1 MSPFARRVIHYQRRH
16 GRHDL
21 PWQRQRTLYR
31 VWVSEIMLQQTQVAT
46 VIPYFRRF
54 MRAFPSVKRLAE
66 APLDAVLACWSGLG
80 YYARARHLHQA
91 ARIIRGSGGRLPRTT
106 KEWAH
111 LPGVGR
117 STAGAIVS
125 LTLDEPAPM
134 LDGNARR
141 VIARH
146 QGLPATPN
154 APLWQV
160 AEQLLPDRD
169 AALYTQGLMDLG
181 SQCCTPRSP
190 DCMHCPLN
198 EDCHYASHGSGNQAK
213 RKRSPLP
220 HRAAWV
226 VIVQTENGQ
235 VLLRQRQA
243 RGIWGGLWSLPEYS
257 SRNAACRWAQ
267 ARGKNLELRE
277 EPSLTHRLSHLELHL
292 HPLRIRIRRSDR
304 AGFQGSGRWFD
315 PEQLTVGVAAPIMQL
330 IQREATPRILSA

>member
-1 MSPFARRVIHYQRRH
+1 
-16 GRHDL
+16 
-21 PWQRQRTLYR
+21 
-31 VWVSEIMLQQTQVAT
+31 MLQQTQVAT
-46 VIPYFRRF
+46 VIPYFQRF

-66 APLDAVLACWSGLG
+66 APPDAVLACWSGLG

-106 KEWAH
+106 EEWAR

-125 LTLDEPAPM
+125 LALDQPAPM

-146 QGLPATPN
+146 QGLPAAPN
-154 APLWQV
+154 ASLWRV
-160 AEQLLPDRD
+160 AERLLPDRD
-169 AALYTQGLMDLG
+169 SALYTQGLMDLG

-190 DCMHCPLN
+190 DCTHCPLS
-198 EDCHYASHGSGNQAK
+198 EDCHYVSHGPGNPA
-213 RKRSPLP
+213 RRERSPLP

-226 VIVQTENGQ
+226 VIVQAENGH

-257 SRNAACRWAQ
+257 SRNAAHRWAQ
-267 ARGKNLELRE
+267 THGKNLELHE
-277 EPSLTHRLSHLELHL
+277 ESPLTHRLSHLEMHL
-292 HPLRIRIRRSDR
+292 HPLRIRIRRSDQER
-304 AGFQGSGRWFD
+304 FKGSGRWFD
-315 PEQLTVGVAAPIMQL
+315 PEQLTVGVATPIMKL
-330 IQREATPRILSA
+330 IRRETMPRILSA